1 MTDTWFEEQESVE
14 DYAPQQILLRC
25 ISAEQHWDAQAQLD
39 KSYCQLAELELLVD
53 QISHK
58 FADRHQR
65 LSRIL
70 DAFYTQW
77 LFSGS
82 EQNEPEH
89 LLNSVCYLL
98 KMRSGSPTA
107 LSILLCH
114 LLERAGLQAQ
124 LALEHGEVMVHVG
137 FSQDE
142 GYMVEPCGGQQTWY
156 IVPENDSG
164 KSDEPLEIV
173 TGDEA
178 FKLYLAQQ
186 KWAFIA
192 ADKFGHALSCVE
204 QLMGML
210 GDDPYERRDRGYL
223 LNQINCPKMA
233 KEDLQFFVDECP
245 DDPTIDII
253 EHQIA
258 ELADYNNILH

>member
-1 MTDTWFEEQESVE
+1 MTDTWFEERERAQ
-14 DYAPQQILLRC
+14 DYISQQTLLRC
-25 ISAEQHWDAQAQLD
+25 IGAESHWDAQAVLEH
-39 KSYCQLAELELLVD
+39 SYCQLAELELQVD

-58 FADRHQR
+58 VPDLHQR
-65 LSRIL
+65 LSAIL

-77 LFSGS
+77 LFCGS
-82 EQNEPEH
+82 EQNAPEH
-89 LLNSVCYLL
+89 QLNSVCYVL

-107 LSILLCH
+107 LSIVLCH
-114 LLERAGLQAQ
+114 LLERAGLAAN
-124 LALEHGEVMVHVG
+124 LAMEQGEVMVHVG
-137 FSQDE
+137 FSYDE
-142 GYMVEPCGGQQTWY
+142 GYIVEPCSGQQTWY
-156 IVPENDSG
+156 IVPENEQE
-164 KSDEPLEIV
+164 KQDEPLEIV

-204 QLMGML
+204 LLMGML

-233 KEDLQFFVDECP
+233 KEDLQYFVDECP

-253 EHQIA
+253 EHQIS
-258 ELADYNNILH
+258 ELADHSHVLH

>member
-1 MTDTWFEEQESVE
+1 MTDTWFEQQEITQ
-14 DYAPQQILLRC
+14 DYAPQQTLLRC
-25 ISAEQHWDAQAQLD
+25 ISAEQHWDAQAQLEI
-39 KSYCQLAELELLVD
+39 SYCQLAELELLVD

-58 FADRHQR
+58 ETDLHVRV
-65 LSRIL
+65 SEIL

-89 LLNSVCYLL
+89 LLNSVCYVLN
-98 KMRSGSPTA
+98 MRSGSPTS

-114 LLERAGLQAQ
+114 LLERAGFVAN
-124 LALEHGEVMVHVG
+124 LAMEQGDVMVHIS
-137 FSQDE
+137 FSEDE
-142 GYMVEPCGGQQTWY
+142 GYIVEPCGGQQTWY
-156 IVPENDSG
+156 VIPEN
-164 KSDEPLEIV
+164 EPEKQEEPMEIV

-204 QLMGML
+204 LLMDML

-223 LNQINCPKMA
+223 LNQINCPTMA
-233 KEDLQFFVDECP
+233 KVDLQYFVDECP

-253 EHQIA
+253 EHQIS
-258 ELADYNNILH
+258 ELADHSHVLH